1 MSSNSG
7 DLLVPAPPSSSNVY
21 VNTKQAPF
29 SAGPKRKRHYRE
41 GDDAVKTKKVEF
53 LR

>member
-7 DLLVPAPPSSSNVY
+7 DLLVPAPSSSNVY

-53 LR
+53 QR